1 MSFDPQ
7 TGFFYAVANIQAY
20 HVTRRTNP
28 TAGAIR
34 TPPGFRNRG
43 VLAAIDART
52 QKIVWRQE
60 LAHPSAFGSG
70 VMTTAGG
77 LVFHGDPDGRVEA
90 YDAKTGRRVWDFQTG
105 AGADAPV
112 TTYEAG
118 GEQYV
123 ALTAGGS
130 LFTGGA
136 RGDVVWALKLNG
148 PLAPAAAPAPP
159 PDEQPFA
166 GPVVDAREVE
176 LGPSAQAA
184 TQAIGGLGTLS
195 NDEYT
200 VSPMR
205 VGVKAGATVTW
216 KNTGRTPHSAVARDH
231 AWTTGPIQP
240 GASATV
246 TFEKPG
252 TYTYVCDE
260 HPWSI
265 AQLIVE

>member
-1 MSFDPQ
+1 
-7 TGFFYAVANIQAY
+7 
-20 HVTRRTNP
+20 
-28 TAGAIR
+28 
-34 TPPGFRNRG
+34 
-43 VLAAIDART
+43 
-52 QKIVWRQE
+52 
-60 LAHPSAFGSG
+60 
-70 VMTTAGG
+70 MTTAGG

-216 KNTGRTPHSAVARDH
+216 KNTGRTPHSAAARDH